1 MSMYGRLAWK
11 LVLVTTI
18 ICLGIIELADSYIFM
33 LEDPLFRW

>member
-33 LEDPLFRW
+33 QEDPLFRW